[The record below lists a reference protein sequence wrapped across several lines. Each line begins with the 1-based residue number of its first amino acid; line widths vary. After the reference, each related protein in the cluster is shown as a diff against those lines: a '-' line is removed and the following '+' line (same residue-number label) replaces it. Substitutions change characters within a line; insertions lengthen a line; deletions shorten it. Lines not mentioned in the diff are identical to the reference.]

1 MKKSMLFLA
10 GAALILAALP
20 VFSDNTHVWRTD
32 RFEDFD
38 RGTPVNVS
46 MRSDGL
52 LLLAPRFRAL
62 ADPQFTYIWSMVED
76 SKGRLYAAG
85 GSPGKVVR
93 ITNDPAKPEVE
104 AKVETVL
111 TVKELEVHALAVD
124 DKDNVY
130 AASSPD
136 PKIYKIAPDGTSSVF
151 CEPQAKYV
159 WALAWDPAGF
169 LYVATGDKGEIFRV
183 NAKGEIKLFFNTD
196 ELHARSMLLEKR
208 ATPNSPLIV
217 GTDPSGLILR
227 VTPKADGTGE
237 GFVMYESGKK
247 EVTALAVVESGP
259 EKGSVYASA
268 VGDKPNRSLPIPQMP
283 APQPFQN
290 VAPPIFIPGQV
301 LPPSVPG
308 GTELYR
314 IQADGFPR
322 KIWFSRDDVV
332 FALGFSPAG
341 KLLLATG
348 NKGKLFQID
357 SDVLHTALVKASVTQ
372 LTALLL
378 SSKGVTYAGS
388 GNIGKVF
395 ELRKEFEH
403 QGTFES
409 EVFDTH
415 LFARWG
421 RVSWKN
427 QTPESTTVVLNTRSG
442 NVDDP
447 NRNWSSWSHDYKV
460 KAGQPSDSPGARFLQ
475 WKATLTSGDGQHTP
489 MLDEVEIAFLPKNV
503 APVVEEV
510 EATPGGYRSNN
521 NTMVQNNQPATIS
534 LPPLGQRPN
543 NNQPVIQNQFNAP
556 LMLNVQHGSQGVRWA
571 AHDDNDDQLTYTV
584 YIRGVNETAWK
595 LLKDHVTDKS
605 YFWDANTFP
614 DGLYVAKVVASD
626 APSNSEQDALT
637 DEKESAP
644 FIIDN
649 TPPEVLNLKAAREAG
664 RVRVSFR
671 ASDAL
676 TVIHRAEFS
685 VDGGE
690 WQFVLPVD
698 QIADSLIEDYSFL
711 TGDLSAAEHVIAVRV
726 FDKCENAGV
735 EKVVVK

>member
-1 MKKSMLFLA
+1 MKKSMLCIA
-10 GAALILAALP
+10 GAALILVALP

-93 ITNDPAKPEVE
+93 ITNDPAKPEIE

-111 TVKELEVHALAVD
+111 TVKELEVHAMAVD
-124 DKDNVY
+124 DKDNIY

-151 CEPQAKYV
+151 CEPKAKYV
-159 WALAWDPAGF
+159 WALAWDRAGF

-183 NAKGEIKLFFNTD
+183 DAKGDMKLFFSTD
-196 ELHARSMLLEKR
+196 DLHARSMVLEKR
-208 ATPNSPLIV
+208 KTPNSPLIV

-259 EKGSVYASA
+259 EAGSVYAAA
-268 VGDKPNRSLPIPQMP
+268 VGDKPARVLPMPQLP
-283 APQPFQN
+283 TPQPFQN
-290 VAPPIFIPGQV
+290 VAPPIFIPGQA

-314 IQADGFPR
+314 IQADGFPH

-332 FALGFSPAG
+332 YALGFSPAG
-341 KLLLATG
+341 KLLMATG
-348 NKGKLFQID
+348 NKGKLFQMD
-357 SDVLHTALVKASVTQ
+357 SDVLHTVLVKASVTQ

-395 ELRKEFEH
+395 ELRPEFEH

-409 EVFDTH
+409 DVFDTH

-447 NRNWSSWSHDYKV
+447 ARNWSAWSHDYKV

-510 EATPGGYRSNN
+510 EATPGGYRSTN
-521 NTMVQNNQPATIS
+521 NTTVQNNQPATIS
-534 LPPLGQRPN
+534 LQPLGQRPN
-543 NNQPVIQNQFNAP
+543 NQPQIQNQFNAP
-556 LMLNVQHGSQGVRWA
+556 MMLNAQHGSQGVRWS
-571 AHDDNDDQLTYTV
+571 AHDDNDDQLIYTV

-614 DGLYVAKVVASD
+614 DGSYVVKVVASD

-649 TPPEVLNLKAAREAG
+649 TPPAILNLKAVREGG
-664 RVRVSFR
+664 RVRVTFR

-676 TVIHRAEFS
+676 SVIHRGEFS
-685 VDGGE
+685 VDGGD
-690 WQFVLPVD
+690 WQFVLPAD
-698 QIADSLIEDYSFL
+698 QIADSLSEDYSFL

>member
-20 VFSDNTHVWRTD
+20 VLADNTHVWRTD

-38 RGTPVNVS
+38 RGTPANVS
-46 MRSDGL
+46 MRSDGIL
-52 LLLAPRFRAL
+52 MLAPRFRPL
-62 ADPQFTYIWSMVED
+62 ADPQFTYIWAMVED
-76 SKGRLYAAG
+76 SKGRLYASG

-93 ITNDPAKPEVE
+93 ITSDPAKPEAEV
-104 AKVETVL
+104 KIETVL
-111 TVKELEVHALAVD
+111 SIKELEVHALAVD

-151 CEPQAKYV
+151 CEPKAKYV
-159 WALAWDPAGF
+159 WSLAWDRAGF

-183 NAKGEIKLFFNTD
+183 DAKGEMKLFFSTD
-196 ELHARSMLLEKR
+196 DLHARSMVLEKR
-208 ATPNSPLIV
+208 NTPNSPLIV
-217 GTDPSGLILR
+217 GTDPSGLIMR

-237 GFVMYESGKK
+237 GFVMYEAGKK
-247 EVTALAVVESGP
+247 EITALTVVESGP
-259 EKGSVYASA
+259 ETGSIYASA
-268 VGDKPNRSLPIPQMP
+268 VGDKPQRAAPLPQFPT
-283 APQPFQN
+283 PQPFQN
-290 VAPPIFIPGQV
+290 VAPPIFIPGQNPQPQV
-301 LPPSVPG
+301 AG
-308 GTELYR
+308 GTEVYR

-322 KIWFSRDDVV
+322 KVWASRDDVIY
-332 FALGFSPAG
+332 ALGFSPAG
-341 KLLLATG
+341 KVLMASG
-348 NKGKLFQID
+348 NKGKLLQLD
-357 SDVLHTALVKASVTQ
+357 SDVLHTALVKAPVTQ
-372 LTALLL
+372 LTTLLL
-378 SSKGVTYAGS
+378 SSKGVTYVGS

-395 ELRKEFEH
+395 ELRREFATE
-403 QGTFES
+403 GTFES

-427 QTPESTTVVLNTRSG
+427 QTPDATTVVLNTRSG

-447 NRNWSSWSHDYKV
+447 NRNWSAWSKPYKV

-475 WKATLTSGDGQHTP
+475 WKATLASTDGKHSP
-489 MLDEVEIAFLPKNV
+489 LLDEVEIAYLPKNV

-521 NTMVQNNQPATIS
+521 NVVVPSNQPQTIS
-534 LPPLGQRPN
+534 LPALGQRN
-543 NNQPVIQNQFNAP
+543 NNQPVAMNVFNAP
-556 LMLNVQHGSQGVRWA
+556 MQLNAQHGSQGVRWA
-571 AHDDNDDQLTYTV
+571 AHDDNDDQLVYTV

-595 LLKDHVTDKS
+595 LLKDRVTDKS

-614 DGLYVAKVVASD
+614 DGSYVVKVVASD
-626 APSNSEQDALT
+626 APSNSDQDALT
-637 DEKESAP
+637 DEKESPA

-649 TPPEVLNLKAAREAG
+649 TPPAILNMKAVREG
-664 RVRVSFR
+664 RRVRVSFR

-676 TVIHRAEFS
+676 SVIHRAEYS
-685 VDGGE
+685 VDGGD
-690 WQFVLPVD
+690 WQFVLPSD

-711 TGDLSAAEHVIAVRV
+711 TGELTAAEHVIAVRV
-726 FDKCENAGV
+726 FDKCENGGV
-735 EKVVVK
+735 EKAVVK